1 MLCVVHSLHLDNEQA
16 LEDVLDV
23 FNIMLC
29 RQLAHQEVGVQWLA
43 GAEGGGGGGTVR
55 CDGLGIVIV

>member
-1 MLCVVHSLHLDNEQA
+1 MHRTLLPTCVVHSLHLDGAQA

-29 RQLAHQEVGVQWLA
+29 RQLARQEVSAQIHV
-43 GAEGGGGGGTVR
+43 V
-55 CDGLGIVIV
+55 C

>member
-43 GAEGGGGGGTVR
+43 GAEGGGGGTVR